1 MSQVPSWQSG
11 GRRGDDSQS
20 GGRRSDDS
28 MERVIAS
35 TFEDEKGRRI
45 PCPVCGF
52 PIGAVRGSKAAICRN
67 CGFKDGCC

>member
-1 MSQVPSWQSG
+1 MAGPAEDQD
-11 GRRGDDSQS
+11 GRKAAEVSAERGHPTD
-20 GGRRSDDS
+20 
-28 MERVIAS
+28 EREHRGSV
-35 TFEDEKGRRI
+35 